1 MKKVYIV
8 RHAKSSWR
16 DIELE
21 DIDRPLKP
29 KGVEA
34 AYDLG
39 FKLKQNNELPVAI
52 LSSPANRAIHTAII
66 VARVLQFS
74 THQIEINSQLYESS
88 VDSQIECIK
97 KTGNQLSSVML
108 VGHDP
113 GLTSLVN
120 HFTALDLEK
129 INTAGAVC
137 LQFECAT
144 WDEISPENCTHQFT
158 LKP

>member
-16 DIELE
+16 EIELE
-21 DIDRPLKP
+21 DIDRPLKQ

-39 FKLKQNNELPVAI
+39 FKLKQKNELPDAI
-52 LSSPANRAIHTAII
+52 LSSPATRAIHTAII
-66 VARVLQFS
+66 LARVLQFS
-74 THQIEINSQLYESS
+74 MHQIEINGQLYESGI
-88 VDSQIECIK
+88 DSLTDCIK

-120 HFTALDLEK
+120 HMARLNLEK
-129 INTAGAVC
+129 INTAGAIC
-137 LQFECAT
+137 LQFDCAA
-144 WDEISPENCTHQFT
+144 WEEISPENCTYLFT